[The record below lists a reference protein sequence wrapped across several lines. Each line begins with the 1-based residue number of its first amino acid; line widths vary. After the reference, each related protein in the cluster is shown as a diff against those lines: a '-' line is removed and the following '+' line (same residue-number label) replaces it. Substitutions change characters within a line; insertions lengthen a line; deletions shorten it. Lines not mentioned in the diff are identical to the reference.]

1 MRYGSLFERL
11 VANTAEPENAQACWT
26 WTGPTRRHGG
36 GDRPALS
43 MRTPGAGAAGKPKN
57 HNAAR
62 VMLREFGDLDPT
74 HEASHL
80 CRGNWLCINPDHLIG
95 ESKQDNI
102 HRREGWVIAL
112 PETMEVDDGVVWNPV
127 GEFCVECPF

>member
-1 MRYGSLFERL
+1 MRYESLYARL

-26 WTGPTRRHGG
+26 WAGPTRRHGG

-43 MRTPGAGAAGKPKN
+43 MRIPGAGREGTPKQ

-62 VMLREFGDLDPT
+62 VMLREVGDLDPL

-102 HRREGWVIAL
+102 HRREGWVLGL
-112 PETMEVDDGVVWNPV
+112 PEDVEADDGVVWNAV
-127 GEFCVECPF
+127 GVMSVECPF

>member
-26 WTGPTRRHGG
+26 GTGPPRRHGG

-43 MRTPGAGAAGKPKN
+43 MRAPGAGAAGKPKN

-62 VMLREFGDLDPT
+62 VMLREVGDLDPL

-102 HRREGWVIAL
+102 HRREGWVLGL
-112 PETMEVDDGVVWNPV
+112 PEVVEADDGAVWNPA

>member
-1 MRYGSLFERL
+1 MRYESLYARL

-43 MRTPGAGAAGKPKN
+43 LRVPGVLSPRQ

-62 VMLREFGDLDPT
+62 VMLREVGDLDPL

-80 CRGNWLCINPDHLIG
+80 CVGNWLCINPDHLIG

-102 HRREGWVIAL
+102 HRREGWVLGL
-112 PETMEVDDGVVWNPV
+112 PEDVEADDGVVWNAV
-127 GEFCVECPF
+127 GELCVECPF

>member
-1 MRYGSLFERL
+1 MRYESLYARL

-43 MRTPGAGAAGKPKN
+43 MRTPGAGRGGKPKQ

-62 VMLREFGDLDPT
+62 VMLREFGDLDPL

-80 CRGNWLCINPDHLIG
+80 CVGNWLCINPDHLIG

-102 HRREGWVIAL
+102 HRREGWMLGL
-112 PETMEVDDGVVWNPV
+112 PEDVEVDDGVVWDAV
-127 GEFCVECPF
+127 GELRVECPF

>member
-11 VANTAEPENAQACWT
+11 VANTAEPANAQACWT

-43 MRTPGAGAAGKPKN
+43 MRVPGTPSPRQ

-62 VMLREFGDLDPT
+62 VMLREFGELSDPL

-80 CRGNWLCINPDHLIG
+80 CVGNWLCINPDHLIG

-102 HRREGWVIAL
+102 HRREGWVLGL
-112 PETMEVDDGVVWNPV
+112 PEVVEVDDGVVWDAV
-127 GEFCVECPF
+127 GVMSVECPF